1 MRAEKREKRKD
12 QSEFFPF
19 GKTKMGK
26 IIQLTAAKGP
36 TECAWVVAKV
46 LKVFL
51 KELIDNKISY
61 TILHK
66 ENGIENGT
74 VQSVSIQIKGKE
86 LNGFLSNWLGT
97 IQWIG
102 TSTFRKYNKRK
113 NWFIGC
119 YELNVVSTFEGIT
132 TNNDIKFQAI
142 RSSGAGGQHVNKVS
156 SAIRAKHIPTGI
168 QVLVMD
174 SRSQYQNKKIAIE
187 RLKQKINEYNTNQLK
202 VGIKNEWENHL
213 NLERG
218 NPVRIFTGSDFKQ
231 KKKEKSFKSKRNDLK
246 SDLRKQLE

>member
-1 MRAEKREKRKD
+1 MKA
-12 QSEFFPF
+12 
-19 GKTKMGK
+19 K
-26 IIQLTAAKGP
+26 IIQFTAAKGP
-36 TECAWVVAKV
+36 AECAWVVAKV
-46 LKVFL
+46 LKIFL
-51 KELIDNKISY
+51 KELINNKVEY

-74 VQSVSIQIKGKE
+74 IQSVSIEIKGKQLSE
-86 LNGFLSNWLGT
+86 FLNNWLGT

-119 YELNVVSTFEGIT
+119 YELNQFQQKTIDEC
-132 TNNDIKFQAI
+132 DIQFQAI

-174 SRSQYQNKKIAIE
+174 SRSQHQNKKTAIV
-187 RLKQKINEYNTNQLK
+187 RLKEKIAAHNTDQIK
-202 VGIKNEWENHL
+202 ASVKNEWENHL

-231 KKKEKSFKSKRNDLK
+231 QKKEKSFKTKRNQLK
-246 SDLRKQLE
+246 TDLRKQLE